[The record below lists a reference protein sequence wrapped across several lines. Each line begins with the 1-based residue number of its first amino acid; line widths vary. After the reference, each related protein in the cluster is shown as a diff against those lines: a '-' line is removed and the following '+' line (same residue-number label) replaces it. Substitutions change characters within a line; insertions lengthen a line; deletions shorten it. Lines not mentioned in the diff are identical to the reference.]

1 MAVTIYD
8 IAKKCHCSTATVSKV
23 LNGAG
28 KISNEKK
35 EEILNAAKELGYV
48 TNQSARSLASSN
60 KASKLI
66 GVVLHTLE
74 DKSIAH
80 EMFSNILNS
89 FRMTMEKNGY
99 DICFLRNLTDEDTLE
114 YRDFIRARDLDG
126 VFILSA
132 DMTEKK
138 IIQLLEEDV
147 PLVAFDVTTAKYQ
160 VHSNNT
166 EVVAELVD
174 YLCKMGHRRIC
185 YVYPHEYGVSK
196 QRYEGFLLGLER
208 NNIPFDERMIIKAP
222 FFSHN
227 SAELATDAALNSGYE
242 PTVIMYP
249 DDYTAIHAIPYLRK
263 LGLKV
268 PHDISITGFDGIEI
282 GTAVR
287 PSLVTIRQNAKETG
301 MAAGNML
308 LKLINKEVID
318 TPVKVVNSSLVLG
331 HSVSE
336 IEKQ

>member
-8 IAKKCHCSTATVSKV
+8 IAKKCQCSTATVSKV

-28 KISNEKK
+28 KISAEKK
-35 EEILNAAKELGYV
+35 KEILEAAKELGYV

-80 EMFSNILNS
+80 EMFSNILNY
-89 FRMTMEKNGY
+89 FRMVLEKNGY
-99 DICFLRNLTDEDTLE
+99 DICFLRNLNDDDVLE

-132 DMTEKK
+132 DASEKK
-138 IIQLLEEDV
+138 IIQLLKEDI
-147 PLVAFDVTTAKYQ
+147 PMVAFDVTTAKYQ

-166 EVVAELVD
+166 EAIAEMVD
-174 YLCKMGHRRIC
+174 YLHKMGHERIC
-185 YVYPHEYGVSK
+185 YVFPHDYGVSK
-196 QRYEGFLLGLER
+196 QRYEGFLLGLKR
-208 NNIPFDERMIIKAP
+208 NNIPFDPRMIITAP

-227 SAELATDAALNSGYE
+227 SAELATDAALNSGYN

-282 GTAVR
+282 ATAVR

-301 MAAGNML
+301 IAAGEML
-308 LKLINKEVID
+308 LKLINKENLDSSTRVI
-318 TPVKVVNSSLVLG
+318 KSSLVHG
-331 HSVSE
+331 HSVME
-336 IEKQ
+336 IEK

>member
-1 MAVTIYD
+1 MSVTIYD
-8 IAKKCHCSTATVSKV
+8 IAKKCHCSTATVSKA

-60 KASKLI
+60 KNSRLI

-74 DKSIAH
+74 EKSIAH
-80 EMFSNILNS
+80 EMFSNILNY
-89 FRMTMEKNGY
+89 FRITLEKNGY
-99 DICFLRNLTDEDTLE
+99 DICFLRNINDDDILE

-132 DMTEKK
+132 DSSEKK
-138 IIQLLEEDV
+138 IIQLLKEDI
-147 PLVAFDVTTAKYQ
+147 PMVAFDVTTAKYQ

-166 EVVAELVD
+166 EAVAELVD
-174 YLCKMGHRRIC
+174 YLSKMGHQRIC

-208 NNIPFDERMIIKAP
+208 NNIPFDPRMIIKAP

-227 SAELATDAALNSGYE
+227 SAELATDAALKSGYE

-268 PHDISITGFDGIEI
+268 PQNISITGFDGIEI
-282 GTAVR
+282 ATAVR
-287 PSLVTIRQNAKETG
+287 PSLVTVRQNAKETG
-301 MAAGNML
+301 IAAGEFL
-308 LKLINKEVID
+308 LKLINKEELES
-318 TPVKVVNSSLVLG
+318 PVKVVESTIIYG

-336 IEKQ
+336 IEK